1 MNTTPNSNRKH
12 IAIFGKTNVG
22 KSSLINSICEQEIS
36 IVSNESGTTTDP
48 VFKAMELIP
57 IGPVIFID
65 TAGLDDKSLIGN
77 LRIKKTNDIMQRAD
91 FALYVVDGNNIND
104 NEYEEIKLKFKKY
117 NIPFLLVINKV
128 DKIDKIKLNEL
139 EKIYKDAIVVSAHT
153 KEGIDK
159 LKNKLISRF
168 KETENEVPLIKDL
181 VPYGGKVILVVP
193 IDSEAPKGRLILPQV
208 QCIRE
213 CLDNGIKTYV
223 VRDTEL
229 KSALN
234 DIKDVELV
242 ITDSQVFNKVS
253 KIVPSNVKLT
263 SFSILFANNKG
274 DLQTFVSGAKK
285 INSLNKDS
293 RILICESCTHN
304 VSHEDIGRVK
314 IPKLLNKYKGFNL
327 TYDFKAGYD
336 FPEDIKKYD
345 LIIHCGGCMMNRKSI
360 LNRINKCNENNVG
373 ITNYGVI
380 LAFLTGILERSLKI
394 FEI

>member
-22 KSSLINSICEQEIS
+22 KSYLINSICEQEIS

-57 IGPVIFID
+57 IGPVMFID

-117 NIPFLLVINKV
+117 NIPFLLVINKA

-139 EKIYKDAIVVSAHT
+139 EKIYKDAIFVSAYT

-181 VPYGGKVILVVP
+181 VPYGGKVILVAP

-263 SFSILFANNKG
+263 SFSILFANHKG
-274 DLQTFVSGAKK
+274 DLQTFVFGAKK
-285 INSLNKDS
+285 
-293 RILICESCTHN
+293 
-304 VSHEDIGRVK
+304 
-314 IPKLLNKYKGFNL
+314 
-327 TYDFKAGYD
+327 
-336 FPEDIKKYD
+336 
-345 LIIHCGGCMMNRKSI
+345 
-360 LNRINKCNENNVG
+360 
-373 ITNYGVI
+373 
-380 LAFLTGILERSLKI
+380 
-394 FEI
+394 

>member
-22 KSSLINSICEQEIS
+22 KSYLINSICEQEIS

-57 IGPVIFID
+57 IGPVMFID
-65 TAGLDDKSLIGN
+65 TSGLDDKSLIGN
-77 LRIKKTNDIMQRAD
+77 LRIKKTNDIIQRAD

-117 NIPFLLVINKV
+117 NIPFLLVINKA

-139 EKIYKDAIVVSAHT
+139 EKIYKDAIFVSAYT

-181 VPYGGKVILVVP
+181 VPYGGKVILVAP

-263 SFSILFANNKG
+263 SFSILFANHKG
-274 DLQTFVSGAKK
+274 DLQTFVFGAKK
-285 INSLNKDS
+285 
-293 RILICESCTHN
+293 
-304 VSHEDIGRVK
+304 
-314 IPKLLNKYKGFNL
+314 
-327 TYDFKAGYD
+327 
-336 FPEDIKKYD
+336 
-345 LIIHCGGCMMNRKSI
+345 
-360 LNRINKCNENNVG
+360 
-373 ITNYGVI
+373 
-380 LAFLTGILERSLKI
+380 
-394 FEI
+394 

>member
-22 KSSLINSICEQEIS
+22 KSYLINSICEQEIS

-57 IGPVIFID
+57 IGPVMFID
-65 TAGLDDKSLIGN
+65 TAGLDYKSLIGN

-117 NIPFLLVINKV
+117 NIPFLLVINKA

-139 EKIYKDAIVVSAHT
+139 EKIYKDAIFVSAYT

-168 KETENEVPLIKDL
+168 KETENEVLLIKDL
-181 VPYGGKVILVVP
+181 VPYGGKVILVAP

-263 SFSILFANNKG
+263 SFSILFANHKG
-274 DLQTFVSGAKK
+274 DLQTFVFGAKK
-285 INSLNKDS
+285 
-293 RILICESCTHN
+293 
-304 VSHEDIGRVK
+304 
-314 IPKLLNKYKGFNL
+314 
-327 TYDFKAGYD
+327 
-336 FPEDIKKYD
+336 
-345 LIIHCGGCMMNRKSI
+345 
-360 LNRINKCNENNVG
+360 
-373 ITNYGVI
+373 
-380 LAFLTGILERSLKI
+380 
-394 FEI
+394 

>member
-22 KSSLINSICEQEIS
+22 KSYLINSICEQEIS

-57 IGPVIFID
+57 IGPVMFID
-65 TAGLDDKSLIGN
+65 TAGLDYKSLIGN

-117 NIPFLLVINKV
+117 NIPFLLVINKA

-139 EKIYKDAIVVSAHT
+139 EKIYKDAIFVSAYT

-181 VPYGGKVILVVP
+181 VPYGGKVILVAP

-263 SFSILFANNKG
+263 SFSILFANHKG
-274 DLQTFVSGAKK
+274 DLQTFVFGAKK
-285 INSLNKDS
+285 
-293 RILICESCTHN
+293 
-304 VSHEDIGRVK
+304 
-314 IPKLLNKYKGFNL
+314 
-327 TYDFKAGYD
+327 
-336 FPEDIKKYD
+336 
-345 LIIHCGGCMMNRKSI
+345 
-360 LNRINKCNENNVG
+360 
-373 ITNYGVI
+373 
-380 LAFLTGILERSLKI
+380 
-394 FEI
+394 